1 MNEKE
6 ILSAFLGATLNLQS
20 DKLAEILYKKADD
33 GSVTDQLNEGILD
46 TLKKLDTE
54 RVGKLKPDTK
64 QFFDNG
70 YKKAQAEIATNWE
83 KLIRE
88 KTGVD
93 PEGKLQGEAL
103 VDAVKAASASQSA
116 DPDKVKTSAEYLELE
131 RRMRAEL
138 GTLKETYEKQ
148 IAEIQTGY
156 EKQQIWAKAS
166 GRIRE
171 IAREKFDLPADQ
183 AKADALLDLF
193 LHRFSDLEFQP
204 DTSEGFIPIKGG
216 KRLENQHGHARAL
229 AEVVEEYGKTVFDP
243 KKSGGGNAGNQNNGG
258 RSANMKFKDENDYL
272 KQYSEAPT
280 PEAKAALYQ
289 AWQAQTA
296 EN

>member
-1 MNEKE
+1 MKE
-6 ILSAFLGATLNLQS
+6 LLIGFLSKTLN
-20 DKLAEILYKKADD
+20 
-33 GSVTDQLNEGILD
+33 
-46 TLKKLDTE
+46 LDTE
-54 RVGKLKPDTK
+54 RIADLLFKKDADGKPTDEVAADAITNLLAADAERVQKLKPDTK
-64 QFFDNG
+64 EYFDNG
-70 YKKAQAEIATNWE
+70 YKKAQAEIAAKWE

-280 PEAKAALYQ
+280 PEAKAGLYQ

>member
-1 MNEKE
+1 MKE
-6 ILSAFLGATLNLQS
+6 LLIGFLSKTLN
-20 DKLAEILYKKADD
+20 
-33 GSVTDQLNEGILD
+33 
-46 TLKKLDTE
+46 LDTE
-54 RVGKLKPDTK
+54 RIADLLFKKDADGKPTDEVAADAITNLLAADAERVQKLKPDTK
-64 QFFDNG
+64 EYFDNG
-70 YKKAQAEIATNWE
+70 YKKAQAEIAAKWE

-204 DTSEGFIPIKGG
+204 DTSEGLIPIKGG

>member
-1 MNEKE
+1 MKE
-6 ILSAFLGATLNLQS
+6 LLIGFLSKTLN
-20 DKLAEILYKKADD
+20 
-33 GSVTDQLNEGILD
+33 
-46 TLKKLDTE
+46 LDTE
-54 RVGKLKPDTK
+54 RIADLLFKKDADGKPTDEVATDAITHLLAADAERVQKLKPDTK
-64 QFFDNG
+64 EYFDNG
-70 YKKAQAEIATNWE
+70 YKKAQAEIAAKWE

-148 IAEIQTGY
+148 IDEIKTGY
-156 EKQQIWAKAS
+156 EKEQIWAKAS

>member
-1 MNEKE
+1 MKE
-6 ILSAFLGATLNLQS
+6 LLIGFLSKTLN
-20 DKLAEILYKKADD
+20 
-33 GSVTDQLNEGILD
+33 
-46 TLKKLDTE
+46 LDTE
-54 RVGKLKPDTK
+54 RIADLLFKKDADGKPTDEVATDAITHLLAADAERVQKLKPDTK
-64 QFFDNG
+64 EYFDNG
-70 YKKAQAEIATNWE
+70 YKKAQAEIAAKWE